1 MIIKTIYIHTTT
13 DNNMISANNARIGL
27 GLHTYDET
35 LNNGTFRAKQ
45 IYLGYLCAHGEFDEI
60 ARFIRETDHELVPQL
75 LNEPYPIYDCG
86 TVLHIL
92 LSWNV
97 GEEAC
102 RIFELLVEHGAEY
115 HYANGYLPWEQVPN
129 HEYVS
134 PLTGE
139 IMGHV
144 DENNETNLFL
154 ETSNKLRVDLD
165 LRQFENPNNNM

>member
-1 MIIKTIYIHTTT
+1 
-13 DNNMISANNARIGL
+13 MISANNARLGL
-27 GLHTYDET
+27 GLHTYEDILKNIT
-35 LNNGTFRAKQ
+35 NDTFWAKQ
-45 IYLGYLCAHGEFDEI
+45 HYLGYLCAHGEFDEI
-60 ARFIRETDHELVPQL
+60 ARFIRETDHELVPRL

-115 HYANGYLPWEQVPN
+115 HYANGYLPWEQEVN
-129 HEYVS
+129 HDYVS

-139 IMGHV
+139 IMGRV
-144 DENNETNLFL
+144 DENNEANLFL
-154 ETSNKLRVDLD
+154 ETTNTLRTNLH
-165 LRQFENPNNNM
+165 LQQFEIPQDEVNDI

>member
-1 MIIKTIYIHTTT
+1 M
-13 DNNMISANNARIGL
+13 NSANAARLEL
-27 GLHTYDET
+27 GLYTYEDILNNITNET
-35 LNNGTFRAKQ
+35 LRAKQ
-45 IYLGYLCAHGEFDEI
+45 LYLGYLCVHAEFDEI
-60 ARFIRETDHELVPQL
+60 ARFIRETDHELFQQI

-115 HYANGYLPWEQVPN
+115 HYSRGRLPWEQYPI
-129 HEYVS
+129 HSYVS

-139 IMGHV
+139 IMGYT
-144 DENNETNLFL
+144 DEETDVSHFL
-154 ETSNKLRVDLD
+154 NTSYKLRQDLD
-165 LRQFENPNNNM
+165 LTQFEIPRDDI